1 MCVSLLGLN
10 LVSGIN
16 LALSDRQVCHRR
28 IKVSCPPG
36 GTTRRSS
43 WFDLAMQATSRQWLS
58 TWLPILLAARAH
70 CLAGPRPAVTAL
82 RSTKGIPRRDL
93 LVFGAAAATALGSAR
108 PAAASFGSARGAVTS
123 PPKLRQ
129 GTDLESFENL
139 LPGKQAQVESLLLPS
154 QAEQLLQEINTQRL
168 ELQAA

>member
-1 MCVSLLGLN
+1 
-10 LVSGIN
+10 
-16 LALSDRQVCHRR
+16 
-28 IKVSCPPG
+28 
-36 GTTRRSS
+36 
-43 WFDLAMQATSRQWLS
+43 
-58 TWLPILLAARAH
+58 
-70 CLAGPRPAVTAL
+70 
-82 RSTKGIPRRDL
+82 
-93 LVFGAAAATALGSAR
+93 
-108 PAAASFGSARGAVTS
+108 VTS